1 MREKYDPVRRFS
13 CHSPNF
19 SNALNKRK
27 KTVEEEAKFMTNPF
41 LEIRDPQLN
50 VSEIVHEI
58 ESKIPRNPKESI
70 DLNELTKLSYK
81 PESPAGFRKFDP
93 AGTAHLFEKGIS
105 APKFTNPKFW
115 FVKGPIKYII
125 SRIISVYSLVD
136 KKLSENRIRAFFSVL
151 HELVRLGK
159 RMNQLEKRFDG
170 FYREHLLHNQ
180 TKDIGLGFGW
190 ATSEYF
196 VDSGLD
202 EDWTNVINDLK
213 ESKNISVLFPEWG
226 ELLKQFSYQKYKF
239 QSFSQSDL
247 QTELIRKRVTANI
260 QKIESTFPLKD
271 YLPQESDVIISKA
284 LGTFPASFLE
294 RLFSELSVNMKN
306 GYNLYFLIHDN
317 KISQNSPFIESQL
330 STVNLK
336 ELSTY
341 MNRLGFIEERN
352 LSANPDQLIFRYTKT
367 KG

>member
-1 MREKYDPVRRFS
+1 
-13 CHSPNF
+13 
-19 SNALNKRK
+19 
-27 KTVEEEAKFMTNPF
+27 VEEEAKFMTNPF

-50 VSEIVHEI
+50 VSEIVREI

-105 APKFTNPKFW
+105 APKFTNPKLW
-115 FVKGPIKYII
+115 FIKGPIKYVIL
-125 SRIISVYSLVD
+125 RIISVYSLVD

-170 FYREHLLHNQ
+170 FYRDHLLQ
-180 TKDIGLGFGW
+180 SKTKDIGLGFGW

-202 EDWTNVINDLK
+202 EDWSNVIQDLK
-213 ESKNISVLFPEWG
+213 ESKSISVLFPEWG
-226 ELLKQFSYQKYKF
+226 ELLKQCSIHKYKF
-239 QSFSQSDL
+239 QSFSHSEL

-260 QKIESTFPLKD
+260 QKIESTFPLNG
-271 YLPQESDVIISKA
+271 YLPKESDVIINKP
-284 LGTFPASFLE
+284 LGTFPALFLE
-294 RLFSELSVNMKN
+294 KLFSELSSNMSN
-306 GYNLYFLIHDN
+306 GFHLYFMIHE
-317 KISQNSPFIESQL
+317 KKLSQNSPFIESQL
-330 STVNLK
+330 CTINLK
-336 ELSTY
+336 ELSDY
-341 MNRLGFIEERN
+341 MNRLGFVEERN
-352 LSANPDQLIFRYTKT
+352 LSSKLDQLIFRFTKA